1 MARWFVDR
9 SPQRGIPSVSL
20 RRLLPDATFIGC
32 SDLEVSGCSADSR
45 RLDPG
50 QVFVAVRGSRH
61 DGHRYVADAVERGAV
76 AVIAE
81 RPCPEAGPLQ
91 VIVPD
96 SRRALARLAHALAGD
111 PSERLRIV
119 GVTGTTGA
127 TTTSLFL
134 RAIFEAAG
142 GRFGLVGPSG
152 WTDGVEHRPGPELPR
167 AEDLAR
173 MLSAMVERGCAGGI
187 VEIPEEALAR
197 RDCEGIR
204 FEAVVVTDQEGPPRE
219 PDEARILRRARA
231 ARLCRRLVPGGLAIV
246 NADDPDA
253 ELLGAVKLDARC
265 LTFSVTGAGDVNA
278 RIERLDA
285 AGSVVTFSGLDHR
298 VTVSLGLLGRR
309 HVGHALAAAALAWS
323 RGLADDAVVAGLE
336 SVRGVP
342 GRLEEVAVGQDF
354 VVRVDRAR
362 TGLELGVALEAVR
375 ESVAGRLICVLGAD
389 GHQGL
394 APRLALAEA
403 AEAGADQVVLTTG
416 SPRGEDP
423 DRILDDLLAGFT
435 RPGRVRIEADR
446 RLAIEAALGVAGA
459 GDAVLIVGRGSQ
471 PYQIFDTHAVPFDDR
486 EVAAH
491 WLSKRA
497 PQRRRSA

>member
-20 RRLLPDATFIGC
+20 RRLLPDATFVGC

-76 AVIAE
+76 AVIVE
-81 RPCPEAGPLQ
+81 HPCPEAGPLQ

-96 SRRALARLAHALAGD
+96 ARLALARLSQALAGD

-119 GVTGTTGA
+119 GVTGSTGA
-127 TTTSLFL
+127 TAASLFL

-152 WTDGVEHRPGPELPR
+152 WSDGVEHRPGPDLPR

-187 VEIPEEALAR
+187 VEVPEEALAR

-204 FEAVVVTDQEGPPRE
+204 FDAVLVTDLQGSPRE
-219 PDEARILRRARA
+219 PDEARILRRSRT

-253 ELLGAVKLDARC
+253 ELLGAVKLDARR
-265 LTFSVTGAGDVNA
+265 LSFSLAGAGDVNA
-278 RIERLDA
+278 RIDRIDA
-285 AGSVVTFSGLDHR
+285 DGALVTLTGLDR
-298 VTVSLGLLGRR
+298 NVTVSLGLIGRR

-323 RGLADDAVVAGLE
+323 RGMSDEAIVAGLE
-336 SVRGVP
+336 AVRVVP
-342 GRLEEVAVGQDF
+342 GRLEEVAAGQDF
-354 VVRVDRAR
+354 LVRVDRAR

-375 ESVAGRLICVLGAD
+375 ESVSGRLICVLGGD

-394 APRLALAEA
+394 AHRLALAEA
-403 AEAGADQVVLTTG
+403 AEAGADQVILTTG

-423 DRILDDLLAGFT
+423 DRILDDLLAGFA
-435 RPGRVRIEADR
+435 RPGRIRIEADR
-446 RLAIEAALGVAGA
+446 RVAIEAALATAGA
-459 GDAVLIVGRGSQ
+459 GDAVLIAGRGSQ

-486 EVAAH
+486 GIATR
-491 WLSKRA
+491 WLLGQA
-497 PQRRRSA
+497 TEQRRSA